1 MSTINLESK
10 TIRIRF
16 VEVSDAEF
24 ILSLRTD
31 DKYNK
36 YLSKVESDVE
46 QQKAWIESYKRL
58 EKEGKEYYFIIERID
73 GAPCGT
79 VRVYDIK
86 PDSFCWGSWIL
97 NESKTKYAALESA
110 FLVYD
115 FGFSVLG
122 FNQSHFD
129 VMKENKKVV
138 SFHEKMGA
146 VKVGESDDSYQYII
160 QKHAVEQMKNRL
172 KSKLI

>member
-1 MSTINLESK
+1 
-10 TIRIRF
+10 
-16 VEVSDAEF
+16 
-24 ILSLRTD
+24 
-31 DKYNK
+31 
-36 YLSKVESDVE
+36 
-46 QQKAWIESYKRL
+46 
-58 EKEGKEYYFIIERID
+58 
-73 GAPCGT
+73 
-79 VRVYDIK
+79 
-86 PDSFCWGSWIL
+86 
-97 NESKTKYAALESA
+97 YAALASA
-110 FLVYD
+110 FLVYA